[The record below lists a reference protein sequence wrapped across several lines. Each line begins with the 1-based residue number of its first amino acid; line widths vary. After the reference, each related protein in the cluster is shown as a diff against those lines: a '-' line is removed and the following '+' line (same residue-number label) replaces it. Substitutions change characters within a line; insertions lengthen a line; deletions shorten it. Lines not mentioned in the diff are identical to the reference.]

1 MTVSTEVNHNEYTGN
16 GVTTTFPYTFRV
28 FNKSDLVVQVIDLEE
43 NIAVLAPDTDYTVT
57 GAGGYNGGNVILS
70 KALANG
76 YQISISRELKVTQE
90 TDLRNQGKFF
100 AEVHED
106 AFDKLTMLI
115 QQVRSWFSLA
125 LRKSSFVANYYDALG
140 NYIRNLRDPSR
151 PHDAATKSYV
161 DGVAETNLSRTLRT
175 PEPISTLP
183 GVEQRKNKIVAMD
196 DSGNPIMVLPES
208 GSATD
213 VMLQLAATDGFKNIG
228 SCPDVATLRNTEP
241 SSVNQQIIVRG
252 YYSDTPGL
260 GGGVFMSFGSSEA
273 DDGVNIF
280 VTPGGKRWKRT
291 GSHIDIPVENGG
303 MMVSRTAEQNSEAF
317 ERLTACLPYEGGTL
331 RLNGFYDIKYGA
343 IVPPRVTLEGCGMD
357 SCGLIK
363 TGNDIKTVPDRMWQG
378 VPHSFSKDF
387 IAAIDMDSS
396 VAGDLTGNFS
406 RSGGITGMSLIGAA
420 TAKNAYGIYSA
431 ISYMVRLQDLYIEH
445 VMTGYRTSDSWLQ
458 EFSAILIKDVQDGV
472 VVDAGGTSFKLST
485 VYVRN
490 VTRWAYKFNNV
501 TYSTLDCCAA
511 DYVTGSAYVFL
522 GCTGIT
528 MNGCGAEEIKGSFF
542 ECNQSR
548 MAINGFRGVNL
559 TDTGSI
565 ACIFTQCGVTLTS
578 CFFPEFTGVFTS
590 KYWQLNDTT
599 LNINNTVAPAA
610 SRVQWDA
617 SSASWLNYTSFNGNY
632 TIWGTATWTAT
643 GYLVNGIVHVYGST
657 PPDSSV
663 TQFGIGSRWELLT
676 PIAGQPYKWVY
687 VGSGAWKV
695 AGNVSS

>member
-1 MTVSTEVNHNEYTGN
+1 MATTPTNMPVPSESPRDLKFNAGKIDEFVTSLRREYEDRFGNKHYTIEGLRWLAQQTIASFGYITLKSFQLGAPLPNNELTLPNQVLQDETDGEYYRWDGAFPKTVAAGSTPASSG
-16 GVTTTFPYTFRV
+16 GVGLGAWLSVGDATLRS
-28 FNKSDLVVQVIDLEE
+28 NLIKSDGE
-43 NIAVLAPDTDYTVT
+43 
-57 GAGGYNGGNVILS
+57 
-70 KALANG
+70 K
-76 YQISISRELKVTQE
+76 
-90 TDLRNQGKFF
+90 
-100 AEVHED
+100 
-106 AFDKLTMLI
+106 
-115 QQVRSWFSLA
+115 
-125 LRKSSFVANYYDALG
+125 
-140 NYIRNLRDPSR
+140 YI
-151 PHDAATKSYV
+151 
-161 DGVAETNLSRTLRT
+161 G
-175 PEPISTLP
+175 I
-183 GVEQRKNKIVAMD
+183 
-196 DSGNPIMVLPES
+196 
-208 GSATD
+208 
-213 VMLQLAATDGFKNIG
+213 
-228 SCPDVATLRNTEP
+228 CPDVATLRTIEP
-241 SSVNQQIIVRG
+241 SFTNQNITVRG
-252 YYSDTPGL
+252 YYPDTPGL
-260 GGGVFMSFGSSEA
+260 GGGTFIAFSSSEA

-280 VTPGGKRWKRT
+280 VTAGGKRWKRT

-303 MMVSRTAEQNSEAF
+303 MMASRTAEQNSDAL
-317 ERLTACLPYEGGTL
+317 ERLHACLPQTGGKL
-331 RLNGFYDIKYGA
+331 RFLDFYKIKYGA
-343 IVPPRVTLEGCGMD
+343 IRPPRVMWEGVGRD

-378 VPHSFSKDF
+378 VPHSFSLDF

-396 VAGDLTGNFS
+396 VVGDLTGNFS

-420 TAKNAYGIYSA
+420 TGKNAYGIYSA

-511 DYVTGSAYVFL
+511 DYVTGSAYAFL

-610 SRVQWDA
+610 YRVQWDA

-643 GYLVNGIVHVYGST
+643 GYLVNGIAHVYGST

-663 TQFGIGSRWELLT
+663 TQFGNGARWELLT

-687 VGSGAWKV
+687 VGSGVWKV

>member
-1 MTVSTEVNHNEYTGN
+1 MRKPRHIQHWCNGGN
-16 GVTTTFPYTFRV
+16 GVTTSFPYTFRI
-28 FNKSDLVVQVIDLEE
+28 FQKSDLVVQVVDLDE
-43 NIAVLAPDTDYTVT
+43 NITVLALDTDYTVT

-70 KALANG
+70 KVLANG
-76 YQISISRELKVTQE
+76 YLISIYRELPVTQE

-100 AEVHED
+100 AEVHEN

-115 QQVRSWFSLA
+115 QQVRNWFSLA
-125 LRKSSFVANYYDALG
+125 LRKPSFVANYYDAMN

-151 PHDAATKSYV
+151 PQDAATKNYV
-161 DGVAETNLSRTLRT
+161 DGLAETNLSRTLRT

-196 DSGNPIMVLPES
+196 DSGDPIMVLPES

-260 GGGVFMSFGSSEA
+260 GGGTFMAFASSEA

-280 VTPGGKRWKRT
+280 VTAGGKRWKRT

-303 MMVSRTAEQNSEAF
+303 MMASRTAEQNSEAL
-317 ERLTACLPYEGGTL
+317 ERIHSCLPQTGGKL
-331 RLNGFYDIKYGA
+331 RFSDFYDIKYGA
-343 IVPPRVTLEGCGMD
+343 ICPPRVMWEGIGRD
-357 SCGLIK
+357 SCGLRK

-378 VPHSFSKDF
+378 APHSFSLDF
-387 IAAIDMDSS
+387 IAAVDMDSS

-406 RSGGITGMSLIGAA
+406 RSANITGMSLIGAA
-420 TAKNAYGIYSA
+420 TAKNTYGVYSA

-445 VMTGYRTSDSWLQ
+445 VMSGYRTSDSWLQ
-458 EFSAILIKDVQDGV
+458 IFDSIIIKDVQDGIS
-472 VVDAGGTSFKLST
+472 VDTGGTTFNLNN

-490 VTRWAYKFNNV
+490 VSRWAYKFTNI
-501 TYSTLDCCAA
+501 TYSNLKGCAA

-522 GCTGIT
+522 GCTSVV
-528 MNGCGAEEIKGSFF
+528 MDGCGAEEIHGSFF

-548 MAINGFRGVNL
+548 MVINGFRGVNI
-559 TDTGSI
+559 TDNGFI

-578 CFFPEFTGVFTS
+578 CFFPEFSNSYTS
-590 KYWQLNDTT
+590 KYWQVNDTT
-599 LNINNTVAPAA
+599 LNINNTVAPAP
-610 SRVQWDA
+610 SRVQWA
-617 SSASWLNYTSFNGNY
+617 SSVSWLNYTSFNGNY
-632 TIWGTATWTAT
+632 TIWGTSAWTVT
-643 GYLVNGIVHVYGST
+643 GYLVNGIAHVYGDN

-663 TQFGIGSRWELLT
+663 TQFGNGARWELLT
-676 PIAGQPYKWVY
+676 PVAGQPYKWVH
-687 VGSGAWKV
+687 VGSGVWKV